1 MPTSEAGF
9 LNHPLYCL
17 ASQLHQNQ
25 IIQGLDEEAVEG
37 GGKQTGGKQTG
48 GKQKGKQTKRGKQKK
63 RGQRKESAAVV
74 GRFKHRPVY
83 RRSAVRTVQS
93 AAQWKKVCR
102 QVKDDELDHPAKV
115 LPPSEAAKSAAAEAR
130 RIHRRMNNMEGAEEE
145 GGEPGNNEADE
156 TGENATNATNATND
170 ASSDDEDEATR
181 LQDGTPLYGEWQTVH
196 WVPPPVVNGTLPRN
210 DHGNWEVWTEGH
222 IPKGASHLP
231 KQRSR
236 HVKQLW
242 MKAAKHLKIDYVQ
255 VVMGFKR
262 EGGNTV
268 PNFNGIL
275 VADRFV
281 DSVVQTGEGLE
292 ALAAQ
297 EAARKR
303 RQKVLLRWST
313 LVRQL
318 QTKSHV
324 ANQFGGGGGGGKSG
338 SSSSSA
344 DVQVERM

>member
-1 MPTSEAGF
+1 
-9 LNHPLYCL
+9 
-17 ASQLHQNQ
+17 
-25 IIQGLDEEAVEG
+25 
-37 GGKQTGGKQTG
+37 
-48 GKQKGKQTKRGKQKK
+48 
-63 RGQRKESAAVV
+63 
-74 GRFKHRPVY
+74 
-83 RRSAVRTVQS
+83 
-93 AAQWKKVCR
+93 
-102 QVKDDELDHPAKV
+102 
-115 LPPSEAAKSAAAEAR
+115 
-130 RIHRRMNNMEGAEEE
+130 
-145 GGEPGNNEADE
+145 
-156 TGENATNATNATND
+156 
-170 ASSDDEDEATR
+170 
-181 LQDGTPLYGEWQTVH
+181 
-196 WVPPPVVNGTLPRN
+196 
-210 DHGNWEVWTEGH
+210 
-222 IPKGASHLP
+222 
-231 KQRSR
+231 
-236 HVKQLW
+236 